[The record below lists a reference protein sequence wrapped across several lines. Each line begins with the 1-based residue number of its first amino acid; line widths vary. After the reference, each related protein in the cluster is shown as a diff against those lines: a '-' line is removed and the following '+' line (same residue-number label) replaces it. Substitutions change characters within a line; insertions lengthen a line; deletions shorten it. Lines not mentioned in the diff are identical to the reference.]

1 MEKNTKQ
8 KPSQI
13 KFVDR
18 ENQTFE
24 NVQLLT
30 EHQLA
35 AHWNISIKT
44 LQAQRWKGCGITF
57 IKIGRSVRYR
67 ISDVAAFEQQNMR
80 TSTIQ
85 NIAIGQERI
94 GQ

>member
-1 MEKNTKQ
+1 MEKHANLKL
-8 KPSQI
+8 SQI

-18 ENQTFE
+18 EKQSFE
-24 NVQLLT
+24 NAQLLT
-30 EHQLA
+30 EHELA

-67 ISDVAAFEQQNMR
+67 MSDVIAFEQQNSVTWKVM
-80 TSTIQ
+80 
-85 NIAIGQERI
+85 
-94 GQ
+94 